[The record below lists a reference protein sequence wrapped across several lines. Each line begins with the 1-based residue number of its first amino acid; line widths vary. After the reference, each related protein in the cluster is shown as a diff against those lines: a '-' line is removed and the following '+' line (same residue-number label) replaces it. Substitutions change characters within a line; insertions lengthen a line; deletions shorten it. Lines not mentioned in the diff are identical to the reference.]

1 MTNFIHWTP
10 CPARLTLPTVGSVAC
25 RGNPNLKNYG
35 DVQLT
40 TEIDNE
46 KYECDMCGA
55 CCRSLILEGV
65 YDLDIRREPQL
76 RDHAYAVSSDEDS
89 NGWGQMHSLCKVDGA
104 CSLLGPDNECQV
116 YPTRPFMCLYLQPGD
131 EQCQLARDI
140 EGLPPPEPVQPAP
153 KSKRKKKRKRKRPLA
168 ERKA

>member
-10 CPARLTLPTVGSVAC
+10 CPALLTLPTVGSVTC
-25 RGNPNLKNYG
+25 GGSRNLKNYG

-40 TEIDNE
+40 TVIDKE
-46 KYECDMCGA
+46 EYECDMCGA

-65 YDLDIRREPQL
+65 YELDIRREPRL
-76 RDHAYAVSSDEDS
+76 RDHTYAVSSDEDS
-89 NGWGQMHSLCKVDGA
+89 NGWGEMHSLCKDDGA
-104 CSLLGPDNECQV
+104 CSLLGPDNKCQV

-140 EGLPPPEPVQPAP
+140 EGLLPLEPVEETRTP
-153 KSKRKKKRKRKRPLA
+153 KRKKKRKRSEA
-168 ERKA
+168 ERKG